1 MTPFMLGVIIASMVW
16 ILSDG
21 VYSWTLY
28 LNAPSYEGS
37 PKQTFW
43 RDHWVRLARIIVSV
57 AVLVICLKELQ
68 GV

>member
-1 MTPFMLGVIIASMVW
+1 MTPFMLGIIIALMVW

-28 LNAPSYEGS
+28 LNAPSYEGLS
-37 PKQTFW
+37 KQTFW
-43 RDHWVRLARIIVSV
+43 RDHWVRLVRIIVSV